1 MMPYHIV
8 RLFILILLIG
18 IAGLSAG
25 SKISADNPVPSTASG
40 TVPLEEE
47 AIVEFDLNYGS
58 KLLLDTAFGLEPN
71 SDIKMLGHKFRTDIP
86 HATLS
91 NPWLWAAKL
100 ITFDNRCS
108 QLIPL
113 GHPHLIRASEAD
125 GGGDDHDEKAWG
137 TVEHPVLLEIEV
149 TADPDMHELE
159 IIDELYNTV
168 GKFDVA
174 VILEEYCESNPEE
187 GVCLERK
194 KKLIVLDGSAGTE
207 DLQDYIL
214 EEFDQFDHLNKVEG
228 LNGMALKSTGS
239 DSLLAVNLD
248 ETSQSSPMFTTTN
261 DPFDELKRVAVYNGS
276 QKIMRSDSVGS
287 AENPDGSVI
296 IDLSAGVRG
305 IAFTLGHIT
314 PDAVMGKD
322 IAMEEASERFD
333 YYLEEGAPGELKN
346 VAQSIKMTD
355 QTIANISVYG
365 VADEL
370 IENAQINL
378 LPVPGFHTFVGLVT
392 PNTLIHSVEIDYKG
406 GTYVETLTDLMIIPE
421 GVGKLPSKNFN
432 RIEQPC
438 PGFPLITG
446 AIKDFESMEDL
457 ESRRRSGGEVTGSSD
472 VGGEIS
478 MTTIKTYIEALLGRG
493 YTVTAPGVTVD
504 DTNKRVV
511 SSTSTPIPAVPKI
524 VVKPTPKPT
533 PRPRVVTPTPS
544 PQPTP
549 IAALVVEET
558 PQRNILIR
566 FFRGI
571 FGGSDDSDV
580 RDGTFSRATGGTQD
594 GSNEESG
601 GSCNLPGNGYEG
613 LPLLAVLL
621 LPAWL
626 KYSRRGKR

>member
-1 MMPYHIV
+1 MLMMPYHIV

-228 LNGMALKSTGS
+228 LNGMA
-239 DSLLAVNLD
+239 
-248 ETSQSSPMFTTTN
+248 
-261 DPFDELKRVAVYNGS
+261 
-276 QKIMRSDSVGS
+276 
-287 AENPDGSVI
+287 
-296 IDLSAGVRG
+296 
-305 IAFTLGHIT
+305 
-314 PDAVMGKD
+314 
-322 IAMEEASERFD
+322 
-333 YYLEEGAPGELKN
+333 
-346 VAQSIKMTD
+346 
-355 QTIANISVYG
+355 
-365 VADEL
+365 
-370 IENAQINL
+370 
-378 LPVPGFHTFVGLVT
+378 
-392 PNTLIHSVEIDYKG
+392 
-406 GTYVETLTDLMIIPE
+406 
-421 GVGKLPSKNFN
+421 
-432 RIEQPC
+432 
-438 PGFPLITG
+438 
-446 AIKDFESMEDL
+446 
-457 ESRRRSGGEVTGSSD
+457 
-472 VGGEIS
+472 
-478 MTTIKTYIEALLGRG
+478 
-493 YTVTAPGVTVD
+493 
-504 DTNKRVV
+504 
-511 SSTSTPIPAVPKI
+511 
-524 VVKPTPKPT
+524 
-533 PRPRVVTPTPS
+533 
-544 PQPTP
+544 
-549 IAALVVEET
+549 
-558 PQRNILIR
+558 
-566 FFRGI
+566 
-571 FGGSDDSDV
+571 
-580 RDGTFSRATGGTQD
+580 
-594 GSNEESG
+594 
-601 GSCNLPGNGYEG
+601 
-613 LPLLAVLL
+613 
-621 LPAWL
+621 
-626 KYSRRGKR
+626 